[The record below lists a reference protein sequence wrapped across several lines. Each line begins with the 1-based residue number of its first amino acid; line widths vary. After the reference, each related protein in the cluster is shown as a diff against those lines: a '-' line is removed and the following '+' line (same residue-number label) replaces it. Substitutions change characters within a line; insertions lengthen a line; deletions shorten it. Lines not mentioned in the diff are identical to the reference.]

1 MSEIGMLT
9 SKLTE
14 LLSELNDH
22 MELIGSTTVGEG
34 ASGTPD
40 LEPENRKS

>member
-1 MSEIGMLT
+1 MLT

-22 MELIGSTTVGEG
+22 MEFIGNLTRSNG

-40 LEPENRKS
+40 FEIENRKS